1 MSTKY
6 QIFKFKAD
14 LMVNLLTTQT
24 PLSLKN
30 RDKRYGTV
38 IEFCLL

>member
-14 LMVNLLTTQT
+14 LMVNLLTTKT
-24 PLSLKN
+24 PLSLRTEIK
-30 RDKRYGTV
+30 DMV
-38 IEFCLL
+38 Q